1 MKDDNTFL
9 HPGFPAI
16 GAIEKFREN
25 TAKALGKREAEFKR
39 ELDKFPPKTYHVAH
53 TGKNA
58 LRMRKEHDSPL
69 GMNAYFDKSVYKS
82 FMEDIKDEIAEI
94 GEHLMEEAL
103 FDGMADTARQLR
115 AMTNFKSKI
124 NPTKPASDDMYEVIG
139 ESLNFSKTRFSSA
152 NQFLSYEAGS
162 FDIGES
168 SPQEGVKGSRMEDY
182 DETLITITEEG
193 TSPFDA
199 HLVKNVFKF
208 PAKRN
213 M

>member
-53 TGKNA
+53 TEKNA

-82 FMEDIKDEIAEI
+82 LMEDIKDEIAEI